1 MESTTEQI
9 NRKRGRCPRET
20 IDSVSTIAKNPST
33 DYTFINSPAASSD
46 MSSQRSRAPRG
57 GARAGTHETGEEAQL
72 WNDTQEKLVKLEK
85 NEARAKELKK
95 EIFDKEASM
104 KAQED
109 AGISRRSDFL
119 WRIPTD
125 VRVRTIH

>member
-1 MESTTEQI
+1 
-9 NRKRGRCPRET
+9 
-20 IDSVSTIAKNPST
+20 
-33 DYTFINSPAASSD
+33 

-104 KAQED
+104 KILED
-109 AGISRRSDFL
+109 SGISRLSDL
-119 WRIPTD
+119 LPGNPTN
-125 VRVRTIH
+125 TNQNHP